1 MSHLQLASQIS
12 KYKEVP
18 RTRQC
23 TDADGDDSS
32 LSHTATCYESNPMKL
47 ELDSPEVAGRYSN
60 VFVGDESV
68 HLLRPVLPC
77 RRSTWGA
84 WQVRLGYLGPGSPL
98 IRAARHLTCPRLP
111 VCFCCSDT
119 RILVR
124 FGLRRLHK
132 THLYSVSSSLRLG
145 SIWFDLPRPFST
157 SALSRAKAHNRLS
170 STRPLRHA
178 IIF

>member
-1 MSHLQLASQIS
+1 MQ
-12 KYKEVP
+12 VVTTP
-18 RTRQC
+18 P
-23 TDADGDDSS
+23 
-32 LSHTATCYESNPMKL
+32 LSATVTYCESNPMKF
-47 ELDSPEVAGRYSN
+47 ELDHPEVDGRYSK

-68 HLLRPVLPC
+68 HLFRPVLSC
-77 RRSTWGA
+77 RRSTWRA
-84 WQVRLGYLGPGSPL
+84 WQVRLGYLGAGSPL

-157 SALSRAKAHNRLS
+157 SALLRAKAHNPLS
-170 STRPLRHA
+170 STRPLRRA